1 MNGACGRGFR
11 VPWHMC
17 TGKRTTLKSWFHTS
31 TFTWVLGIELKSP
44 GLHDRH
50 LYTATSQAHSPLL
63 CVSFI
68 NGGMTLGPTP
78 IKLPTW

>member
-1 MNGACGRGFR
+1 MNGAYGRGFR

-17 TGKRTTLKSWFHTS
+17 TGQRTTLKSWFHPS

-50 LYTATSQAHSPLL
+50 LYTFSHLTSPLSTSI
-63 CVSFI
+63 CKFYKWWHDS
-68 NGGMTLGPTP
+68 
-78 IKLPTW
+78 